1 MHVGSTGRVA
11 LQTAQAVLKGG
22 EKSARVRVLF
32 DAGSHRSFVTSKV
45 ARSAGLNVKR
55 QEWIEISTF
64 GGQSRESGLR
74 KVCEIDVFPMK
85 GGEGVPIEA
94 YEVPSI
100 TQIRNEHLEVRKTEY
115 PHLHGLWFSDVCR
128 GKEVL
133 EVDLLIGA
141 DYLWSFQNGRTI
153 RGESDEPVA
162 VETCL
167 GWVLSGPMKGSS
179 ENGMVSVNL
188 VGHGKARDASETE
201 DFVHKLWDYETLG
214 IREGD
219 EVHEALK
226 DAISFN
232 GERYQV
238 RLPWKEGHGV
248 LPSNYGN
255 SLKRLKGQMQK
266 LKRDPEILTEYDS
279 IIKEQTKSG
288 IVERVTELENVGK
301 VHYLPHHAVVRQNAK
316 TTKVRV
322 VYDASSR
329 DGRKGV
335 SLNDCLH
342 VGPALSPLLYDI
354 LIRFREK
361 RIALCG
367 DIEKAFL
374 NIEVERQDRD
384 CLRFLWVEDVREEV
398 VNPVVYRFCRV
409 VFGVNCSPFL
419 LNATLQYH
427 LDSFSELDPEFV
439 RVLKKSFYV
448 DDLVSGDATVEGT
461 IELHGKA
468 KARLAEGG
476 FRLRKWLT
484 NSAEVMNAIQASEQK
499 EAGTVCDENSS
510 ETYAKEMLGTK
521 GEARNEKVVGLE
533 WNCEEDTFH
542 FELSG
547 HGEKATGLVATKRNL
562 LKVLAGLYDPL
573 GIISPILVGMK
584 VLFQELCMNKVGWGD
599 ELTDEWKGR
608 WMRWVEDLKLVRVIT
623 VPRCL
628 YPMAHGEVTCSLHG
642 FADASKKAYCAMIYF
657 VCKVFGSVH
666 VELLTS
672 KTRVALLK
680 AQTIPRLELMSGR
693 VLAQLMDTVRNALK
707 DEVEISAT
715 RLWLD
720 SKIALCWINNQGEWK
735 QFVRQRVNEILKLT
749 RKEDWAHCPGSENPA
764 DVGSRGELASTL
776 KGNELWWKGPQWLSG
791 PVEGWP
797 TTEITETP
805 ETSDE
810 RKHVAVT
817 VASVSTRK
825 GLSCIIDIKRF
836 SKVGKL
842 HRVTAWVRRFL
853 HNLKSRRNGQPR
865 RVSGLNREEIIQA
878 EQEWIRE
885 AQEDLKK
892 TENYKELVTTFG
904 LVEQQGVLRCTGRLK
919 NSDLEVEA
927 QQPIILPKE
936 HKLTKLMIEWCHSRV
951 HHGGVRSTLGELRS
965 RFWVPK
971 GRQVVKKVISEC
983 VTCKR
988 EQGKP
993 YQAPPA
999 AALPEFRVKQAPPFS
1014 KVGVDFAGP
1023 LYVKSETGKMAKAY
1037 IALFTCCVTRAIHL
1051 ELVTDLAAATFVRCL
1066 RRFAARRG
1074 TPTLIVSDNAKTFK
1088 ASEKVL
1094 RKLYDHPEVRAYL
1107 ENERIE
1113 WRYNLERAPWWGG
1126 FFERLVGSVKRGLR
1140 KVLKNAKLTSDE
1152 LVTTLIELEGTLNS
1166 RPLTYEYDEL
1176 GAEMLTPAHLI
1187 YGRRLSTLPD
1197 ELRNDDEENE
1207 LGMLK
1212 RFRHL
1217 ARLRIHFWNR
1227 WRREYLADLREHH
1240 RSTGKKGAVKE
1251 VEIGDVVLVHGEHM
1265 KRGSWQMGKVVELIV
1280 GRDKEVRGAK
1290 VKLLTRGKPVQV
1302 SRPVQ
1307 KLYPLEHSI
1316 HTVEEE
1322 AREEHDSIPVVARQ
1336 IPRRAA
1342 ALDSGWRTRYMLD
1355 C

>member
-1 MHVGSTGRVA
+1 M
-11 LQTAQAVLKGG
+11 
-22 EKSARVRVLF
+22 
-32 DAGSHRSFVTSKV
+32 
-45 ARSAGLNVKR
+45 
-55 QEWIEISTF
+55 
-64 GGQSRESGLR
+64 
-74 KVCEIDVFPMK
+74 
-85 GGEGVPIEA
+85 
-94 YEVPSI
+94 
-100 TQIRNEHLEVRKTEY
+100 EVRKAEY
-115 PHLHGLWFSDVCR
+115 PHLQGLWFSDVCKD
-128 GKEVL
+128 KEVL
-133 EVDLLIGA
+133 EVDVLIGA
-141 DYLWSFQNGRTI
+141 DYLWCFQKGRTI

-167 GWVLSGPMKGSS
+167 GWVLSGPMKGSI
-179 ENGMVSVNL
+179 ENGIVSVNL
-188 VGHGKARDASETE
+188 VGHGKIRDANETE
-201 DFVHKLWDYETLG
+201 DYVHKLWDYDTLG

-238 RLPWKEGHGV
+238 RLPWKEGHST
-248 LPSNYGN
+248 LPSNYVN
-255 SLKRLKGQMQK
+255 SLRRLKGQVQK
-266 LKRDPEILTEYDS
+266 LKGNPEVLKEYDV
-279 IIKEQTKSG
+279 IIKEQIKSG
-288 IVERVTELENVGK
+288 IVEKVTELESVSK
-301 VHYLPHHAVVRQNAK
+301 VHYLPHHAVVRNNAK

-322 VYDASSR
+322 VYDASSK

-342 VGPALSPLLYDI
+342 VGPALTPLLYNI

-361 RIALCG
+361 RVALVG

-384 CLRFLWVEDVREEV
+384 CLRFLWVENVNDEV
-398 VNPVVYRFCRV
+398 IDPVVYRFCRV

-427 LDSFSELDPEFV
+427 LDSFAELDPEFV

-448 DDLVSGDATVEGT
+448 DDLVAGDATVERT

-468 KARLAEGG
+468 KKRLAEGG
-476 FRLRKWLT
+476 FRLRKWLS
-484 NSAEVMNAIQASEQK
+484 NSEEVMTAIQVSDQK
-499 EAGTVCDENSS
+499 EAGTACEEDSS
-510 ETYAKEMLGTK
+510 ETYAKEMLGAK
-521 GEARNEKVVGLE
+521 LGEAKNEKVVGLE
-533 WNCEEDTFH
+533 WNCEEDAFY
-542 FELSG
+542 FELFG
-547 HGEKATGLVATKRNL
+547 HGEKATELVATKRNL

-573 GIISPILVGMK
+573 GLISPILVGMK
-584 VLFQELCMNKVGWGD
+584 VLFQELCVNKVGWD
-599 ELTDEWKGR
+599 EELTDEWKGR
-608 WMRWVEDLKLVRVIT
+608 WMRWIEDLKLVRVIT

-628 YPMAHGEVTCSLHG
+628 YPMAHGKVTCSLHG

-657 VCKVFGSVH
+657 VCEVFGSVH
-666 VELLTS
+666 IELLTS
-672 KTRVALLK
+672 KTRVAPLK

-693 VLAQLMDTVRNALK
+693 VLAKLMDTVKNALK

-720 SKIALCWINNQGEWK
+720 SKTALCWINNQGEWK

-776 KGNELWWKGPQWLSG
+776 KENELWWKGPQWLSG
-791 PVEGWP
+791 PIEGWP
-797 TTEITETP
+797 TAEITETP

-810 RKHVAVT
+810 RKLLTVT
-817 VASVSTRK
+817 VASVRPRK
-825 GLSCIIDIKRF
+825 GISCIIDIERF
-836 SKVGKL
+836 SKIGKL

-853 HNLKSRRNGQPR
+853 HNLQSRGKGQSR
-865 RVSGLNREEIIQA
+865 RVSGLNREEIVQA
-878 EQEWIRE
+878 EKEWIGV
-885 AQEDLKK
+885 AQEDLKRA
-892 TENYKELVTTFG
+892 ENYEELVRKFG
-904 LVEQQGVLRCTGRLK
+904 LVHQEGVLRCMGRLQ

-927 QQPIILPKE
+927 QHPIILPKG
-936 HKLTKLMIEWCHSRV
+936 HRLTRLVIEWCHRRV

-971 GRQVVKKVISEC
+971 GRQVAKKIISEC
-983 VTCKR
+983 VICKK

-999 AALPEFRVKQAPPFS
+999 AALPDFRVKQAPPFS

-1023 LYVKSETGKMAKAY
+1023 LYVKGENGQMTKAY

-1051 ELVTDLAAATFVRCL
+1051 EMVRDLSTATFVRCL

-1088 ASEKVL
+1088 ATEKVL
-1094 RKLYDHPEVRAYL
+1094 RKLYDNPEVRAHL
-1107 ENERIE
+1107 ENERVE

-1126 FFERLVGSVKRGLR
+1126 FFERLVGTVKRSLR

-1152 LVTTLIELEGTLNS
+1152 LVTTLIEIEGTLNS

-1187 YGRRLSTLPD
+1187 YGRRLANLPD
-1197 ELRNDDEENE
+1197 ELRNDEEEGE
-1207 LGMLK
+1207 LGILR
-1212 RFRHL
+1212 RFRYL
-1217 ARLRIHFWNR
+1217 ARLRMHFWNR
-1227 WRREYLADLREHH
+1227 WRKEYLTDLREHH
-1240 RSTGKKGAVKE
+1240 GSTGKKGVVKQ
-1251 VEIGDVVLVHGEHM
+1251 VEIGDAVLVHGEHM
-1265 KRGSWQMGKVVELIV
+1265 KRGSWQMGKVEELIV
-1280 GRDKEVRGAK
+1280 GKDKEVRGAK
-1290 VKLLTRGKPVQV
+1290 VKLLGARGKPVRV

-1307 KLYPLEHSI
+1307 KLYPLEHSM

-1322 AREEHDSIPVVARQ
+1322 AIEEHDSEPITMRQ

-1355 C
+1355 H